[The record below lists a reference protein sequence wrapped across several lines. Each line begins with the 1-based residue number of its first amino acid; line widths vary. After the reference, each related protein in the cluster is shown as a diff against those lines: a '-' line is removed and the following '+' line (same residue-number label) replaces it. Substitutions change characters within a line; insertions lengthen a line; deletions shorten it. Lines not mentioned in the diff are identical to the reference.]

1 MISKIK
7 TILIVLVVISIAI
20 LGIFFVQ
27 DRTKKLED
35 RKYKEIESLNIY
47 ADSANINIYR
57 SNDEQV
63 RVVVYGTKND
73 TVEIIEG
80 TRYLNISKTTG
91 KNRCFLNCKNELDI
105 YVPNEFKN
113 IIIKSDVGNVK
124 TENISINNLSITTD
138 VGNVT
143 IDKVNVI
150 NVNSN
155 VGNVVI
161 KEVYGT
167 NNSSIKTDV
176 GNVNVDKIINLKL
189 AAKSETG
196 SVVIPVIKEE
206 LQFTLNIETNIG
218 NIDINS
224 HEVKSE

>member
-138 VGNVT
+138 GGNVT

>member
-113 IIIKSDVGNVK
+113 IIIKSDVGNVT
-124 TENISINNLSITTD
+124 TENVSINNLSITTD

-161 KEVYGT
+161 KEINGT
-167 NNSSIKTDV
+167 NNSSIKTEV

>member
-57 SNDEQV
+57 STDEQV
-63 RVVVYGTKND
+63 RVVIYGTKND

-105 YVPNEFKN
+105 YVPEGFQN
-113 IIIKSDVGNVK
+113 IIIKSDIGNIT
-124 TENISINNLSITTD
+124 TENVSINNLSITTD

-161 KEVYGT
+161 KEINGT

>member
-57 SNDEQV
+57 STDEQV
-63 RVVVYGTKND
+63 RVVIYGTKND

-105 YVPNEFKN
+105 YVPEGFQN
-113 IIIKSDVGNVK
+113 IIIKSDIGNIT
-124 TENISINNLSITTD
+124 TENVSINNLSITTD

-161 KEVYGT
+161 KEINGT

-176 GNVNVDKIINLKL
+176 GNVNIDKIINLKL

>member
-57 SNDEQV
+57 STDEQV
-63 RVVVYGTKND
+63 RVVIYGTKND
-73 TVEIIEG
+73 TVELIEG
-80 TRYLNISKTTG
+80 SKYLNISKTTG

-113 IIIKSDVGNVK
+113 IIIKSDVGNVT

-155 VGNVVI
+155 VGNVVV